1 MIAIGLL
8 ECNSIAKGIE
18 ATDYIL
24 KTANVELIVSR
35 ANCPGKYNILFHG
48 EVAAVKE
55 SLASGKEIA
64 SYSLVDSIIIPRV
77 HSDVIKAI
85 NKTTIPELGCAAGV
99 MEFFSIIG
107 AVYAADSAI
116 KTSDISLV
124 DVRLGTGI
132 GGKSFVV
139 LTGDVAAV
147 TAAVTTGQVKAKEE
161 GMLVNSV
168 IIPNPHP
175 DLMSSLY

>member
-18 ATDYIL
+18 ATDFIM
-24 KTANVELIVSR
+24 KAANVELIISR
-35 ANCPGKYNILFHG
+35 ANCPGKYNIMFHG
-48 EVAAVKE
+48 EVVAVKE
-55 SLASGKEIA
+55 SLAKGKEIA

-77 HSDVIKAI
+77 HPDVIKAI
-85 NKTTIPELGCAAGV
+85 NKTTLPELGCAVGV
-99 MEFFSIIG
+99 MEFYSIIG

-116 KTSDISLV
+116 KTSDVSLV

-139 LTGDVAAV
+139 LTGDVAAIS
-147 TAAVTTGQVKAKEE
+147 TAVNTGQTRAKEE
-161 GMLVNSV
+161 GMLVSSV

-175 DLMSSLY
+175 SLMSSLY